1 MSTKNSVFAQTTL
14 PNRKPKNDEIYTR
27 KNGRRLLSPERGKTM
42 STKNGDT
49 VRNAQRATRNGFRE
63 PPRRTKKQ
71 LDDRNACRYSPR
83 DWEFRASKE
92 RLFADDGN
100 GYALTETEFGRMFL
114 DELIMSS
121 VPQPSARHTEIIH
134 LDGDTL
140 NNRLPNL
147 RWGTR
152 AEFIAWN
159 ED

>member
-1 MSTKNSVFAQTTL
+1 MNSKAIGIS
-14 PNRKPKNDEIYTR
+14 RKGMPR
-27 KNGRRLLSPERGKTM
+27 RSNGWIHTGSSE
-42 STKNGDT
+42 
-49 VRNAQRATRNGFRE
+49 QRATRNGFRE

-71 LDDRNACRYSPR
+71 LDDRNARLVSPE
-83 DWEFRASKE
+83 DWEFRASEE
-92 RLFADDGN
+92 RLFLDDVN
-100 GYALTETEFGRMFL
+100 GYAVTETEFGRMFL
-114 DELIMSS
+114 DELIMSR